1 MQRLCHLMDEQKP
14 YLNSDLKLQD
24 VADLL
29 HSNRTYISDSIK
41 TTRGQ
46 SFTQFI
52 NAYRLDEAM
61 KQLQQYP
68 EKKISAIWSEAGFA
82 TESSFFRTF
91 KAANGVTPNE
101 WRAQQTNNK

>member
-52 NAYRLDEAM
+52 NAYRLAEAM

>member
-1 MQRLCHLMDEQKP
+1 MHRLNLLMDEQKP

>member
-1 MQRLCHLMDEQKP
+1 MQRLCQLMDEQKP

-29 HSNRTYISDSIK
+29 HSNRTYISDCIK

-68 EKKISAIWSEAGFA
+68 EKKISAIWAEAGFA
-82 TESSFFRTF
+82 TESSFFRAF
-91 KAANGVTPNE
+91 KASNGVTPNE